1 MKIKLI
7 RAARIRHNAGEVVD
21 ASPAEAGYLISTG
34 CAVAFTEPKAREIPE
49 MVTAENPEAAE
60 AAENP
65 EEAAAAETPEKP
77 KRQTSRR
84 TAAKK

>member
-1 MKIKLI
+1 MKKLQ
-7 RAARIRHNAGEVVD
+7 
-21 ASPAEAGYLISTG
+21 
-34 CAVAFTEPKAREIPE
+34 
-49 MVTAENPEAAE
+49 NPEAAE

-77 KRQTSRR
+77 KRQTGRR

>member
-1 MKIKLI
+1 MKK
-7 RAARIRHNAGEVVD
+7 
-21 ASPAEAGYLISTG
+21 PQ
-34 CAVAFTEPKAREIPE
+34 
-49 MVTAENPEAAE
+49 NPEAAA